1 MFNFVPASV
10 SRLGFIALAVLLPLQ
25 AAQAEPSAAKN
36 ELIVKIVQLQRNA
49 IEGVGAVLAQRPAEM
64 LFQSAGVA
72 LQTRVPP
79 EKREAI
85 AKDIQAD
92 IKKYMD
98 DTVPML
104 RERAVKVAPGA
115 LGAVLD
121 EKFSEDELRQ
131 LIAIMESPVNRKY
144 TQMSG
149 ELQKALGDKLV
160 TDSRAV
166 MDPKIKALEQTIGKR
181 LGVTPGQGP
190 GPSAEGKGPGP
201 GPGPTKPVAK

>member
-1 MFNFVPASV
+1 
-10 SRLGFIALAVLLPLQ
+10 
-25 AAQAEPSAAKN
+25 
-36 ELIVKIVQLQRNA
+36 
-49 IEGVGAVLAQRPAEM
+49 
-64 LFQSAGVA
+64 
-72 LQTRVPP
+72 
-79 EKREAI
+79 
-85 AKDIQAD
+85 
-92 IKKYMD
+92 MD

-190 GPSAEGKGPGP
+190 GPSAESKGPGP